1 MHSKPVLSLVSN
13 EFYLFEVFFVLFSK
27 LYFGDQYNC
36 WTVADLRYLFA
47 DALKP
52 GAEYLPLSI
61 AGSKFIIYPFL
72 FGQIIYLPLFYWI
85 KFKIF
90 PLFYWVKIH
99 NLTIFIGSIFKNPLF
114 LGWWSK
120 FTPFYWTKIKIS
132 PFLLGQY
139 LVNVARFA
147 RELSISL

>member
-1 MHSKPVLSLVSN
+1 MSFIYLKSFLFCFLSFILEINIIVGRWPI
-13 EFYLFEVFFVLFSK
+13 FGICLLMAKIHPYLLE
-27 LYFGDQYNC
+27 QN
-36 WTVADLRYLFA
+36 
-47 DALKP
+47 
-52 GAEYLPLSI
+52 LPLVI
-61 AGSKFIIYPFL
+61 GSKFIIYPFL
-72 FGQIIYLPLFYWI
+72 FGLIFYLPLFYWV
-85 KFKIF
+85 KLKNF

-99 NLTIFIGSIFKNPLF
+99 NLTIFIGSIFKTPLF